1 MDRPVRC
8 ISNTFHWLMR
18 LGLRVSGKAMTLYLW
33 RRVFR
38 RRGGWF
44 RPLGSRCFIMA
55 YWCKTMWSYW
65 VRLPILALRTIR
77 RIPKKCRWLC
87 KIMGIRYSFEIFG
100 FASFK
105 SEIFV
110 ISVTIKPQLV
120 KSQLVNPQLVNPQL
134 VKSHLG
140 LNGSA
145 PIVENSAEILVNT
158 QAFLDQAHRIV
169 LV

>member
-1 MDRPVRC
+1 M
-8 ISNTFHWLMR
+8 
-18 LGLRVSGKAMTLYLW
+18 
-33 RRVFR
+33 
-38 RRGGWF
+38 
-44 RPLGSRCFIMA
+44 
-55 YWCKTMWSYW
+55 
-65 VRLPILALRTIR
+65 
-77 RIPKKCRWLC
+77 
-87 KIMGIRYSFEIFG
+87 
-100 FASFK
+100 
-105 SEIFV
+105 

-120 KSQLVNPQLVNPQL
+120 KSQLVNPQLVNPQLVKPQL